1 MKILKCRRSRRPSQ
15 VTSRSAE
22 PTEVESTTSEFPARC
37 LPRLSFLPRWLHNK
51 RVRFI
56 FPGKLPRSTDAIS
69 AVAPATS
76 QAPFTLSQVPRS
88 SPSEAAGPPLLSRC
102 PHAYQTAVSWPC
114 IAGIFGS
121 CLPCPRI
128 VFCLLVNDQNFAAG
142 VVQTPQTAESDSIV
156 DPKF

>member
-15 VTSRSAE
+15 VTSRSTE

-37 LPRLSFLPRWLHNK
+37 LPRLSFLPQWLHKK

-88 SPSEAAGPPLLSRC
+88 SPSEAAGLPLLSRC

-128 VFCLLVNDQNFAAG
+128 FFCLLVNDQNFAAG
-142 VVQTPQTAESDSIV
+142 VVETPQTAESDSIV